1 MNLLRRFPAVRE
13 ELRQIMEYGI
23 SDSRVIPQDSGVS
36 ILQSHADYSLA
47 ELIGALEDKPLKD
60 MVSLPREG
68 VRYIEKL
75 RTDLFL
81 ETLIKRAGTSTATD
95 YRDYPI
101 TPEL

>member
-1 MNLLRRFPAVRE
+1 
-13 ELRQIMEYGI
+13 MEYGI
-23 SDSRVIPQDSGVS
+23 SASRVIPQASGVS

-60 MVSLPREG
+60 MISLPREG
-68 VRYIEKL
+68 GRYIEKL

-81 ETLIKRAGTSTATD
+81 VTFKKRAGTSAATD

-101 TPEL
+101 SAEIGRASCREGMFS

>member
-1 MNLLRRFPAVRE
+1 
-13 ELRQIMEYGI
+13 MEYGI
-23 SDSRVIPQDSGVS
+23 SASRVIPQASGVS

-60 MVSLPREG
+60 MISLPREG

-81 ETLIKRAGTSTATD
+81 VTFKKRAGTSAAKIG
-95 YRDYPI
+95 RASCR
-101 TPEL
+101 ERAWSAGGAGRGKKQKEV